1 MIRLPK
7 SLVLAVAGAGLFT
20 SIVGDAS
27 ACDGKRGGIYRP
39 VYRPAYTQQCQ
50 QPVYPYQQPVQPLV
64 QQQQFPQQ
72 QFQQGQMPP
81 QVQQLTQ
88 QSQQFPQQGQQ
99 LPQQGQQFQQQ
110 GQQFQQQGLPQ
121 QQVQSGALAGQ
132 NSGASI
138 QLGGASAAV
147 ANPGVASGSVANVS
161 AIGALGGVNSAKA
174 GGQGQAIASAPEQNA
189 AAPVAGSQ
197 FGGAAVN
204 NAAVN
209 NAATSNGPI
218 ASGPASGNAAPAPAA
233 SAEQSALESALQALM
248 GDTSAAAQPVSAA
261 PQATPTG
268 EFSATISNGT
278 TIRLSLRTDGSFVW
292 LANKAGKPS
301 NFQGTFSV
309 NGGSLTLLRGND
321 SQKLEGSFSLTATGF
336 NLRLAGQNNNENLT
350 FVRA

>member
-7 SLVLAVAGAGLFT
+7 SLVLAAAGAGLFT
-20 SIVGDAS
+20 SIIGDAS

-50 QPVYPYQQPVQPLV
+50 QQVYPYQQQPVQPFV
-64 QQQQFPQQ
+64 QQQQFPQ

-88 QSQQFPQQGQQ
+88 QGQQFSQQGQPI
-99 LPQQGQQFQQQ
+99 PQQGQQFQQQ
-110 GQQFQQQGLPQ
+110 GQQLQQQGLPQ
-121 QQVQSGALAGQ
+121 QQVQTGAQAGQ
-132 NSGASI
+132 NASASI
-138 QLGGASAAV
+138 QLDGTSAAV
-147 ANPGVASGSVANVS
+147 ANPGVAGGSAANVS
-161 AIGALGGVNSAKA
+161 AIGALGGVDSANA

-189 AAPVAGSQ
+189 TAPVAGAQ
-197 FGGAAVN
+197 LGGAAANNAAVN

-209 NAATSNGPI
+209 NAPV
-218 ASGPASGNAAPAPAA
+218 ASGNAAQAPAA

-261 PQATPTG
+261 PQAAPTG
-268 EFSATISNGT
+268 EFSATISNGS
-278 TIRLSLRTDGSFVW
+278 TIRLSLRADGSFVW

-309 NGGSLTLLRGND
+309 NGGSLTLLRGSD
-321 SQKLEGSFSLTATGF
+321 KQKLEGSFALTANGF
-336 NLRLAGQNNNENLT
+336 KLRLAGQNGSQNSDELT
-350 FVRA
+350 FVRG